1 MDDSQIDIYALF
13 AVAEFSV
20 VLLVLAVV
28 FVLRSKALSARVR
41 MLQGE
46 LKKARAETDPIGFDQ
61 YLRDA
66 IIRNQ
71 ALIEGAAV
79 AEDKAEKKAG
89 ELLGLRKKF
98 LELELH
104 RVFFQRVRREFQ
116 FEKFLA

>member
-1 MDDSQIDIYALF
+1 MDDFQIDIYALL

-20 VLLVLAVV
+20 LLLVLAVV

-46 LKKARAETDPIGFDQ
+46 LKKASAETDPIGFDQ

-66 IIRNQ
+66 ILRNQ

-79 AEDKAEKKAG
+79 AEDKAVKES
-89 ELLGLRKKF
+89 R
-98 LELELH
+98 
-104 RVFFQRVRREFQ
+104 
-116 FEKFLA
+116 